1 MATKISVSIDA
12 DKARELLSS
21 RSYKDKSGKE
31 VSFKEI
37 KFDLVEMKQD
47 SQKVVYDHEKFQL
60 VKTHFAV
67 KQQTQEDRQNKVD
80 VFYVGEGVSQV
91 WKNEAGSARPQ
102 TSSQAAPQAAI
113 EADDLPF

>member
-12 DKARELLSS
+12 DKARELLSN

-31 VSFKEI
+31 VAIKEI
-37 KFDLVEMKQD
+37 KFDLVEMKQE
-47 SQKVVYDHEKFQL
+47 SQKVVYDAEKFQL

-67 KQQTQEDRQNKVD
+67 KQQTKEERENKTD
-80 VFYVGEGVSQV
+80 VLYVGEGVSQV

-102 TSSQAAPQAAI
+102 TSFQAAPQAAI

>member
-21 RSYKDKSGKE
+21 RSYKDKSGNE
-31 VSFKEI
+31 VAIKEI
-37 KFDLVEMKQD
+37 KFDLVEMKPE

-60 VKTHFAV
+60 VKTHFAI
-67 KQQTQEDRQNKVD
+67 KQQTQEERQNKAESL
-80 VFYVGEGVSQV
+80 FVGEGVTQV

-102 TSSQAAPQAAI
+102 TSFQAAPAAAQV
-113 EADDLPF
+113 ADDLPF